1 MVVCRSPKPLTEVRI
16 LVGPPKSASTE
27 CVENMS
33 YQDKNIQSYNK
44 GAQEWA
50 MRVPTNAGHMYLEKP
65 SIEKEL
71 PTDLVGKVV
80 LCIGVGS
87 GYELDEILK
96 RNPSNVV
103 GIDTSDALI
112 KIASEKYPSVKFF
125 VMDMMHMN
133 FPNESFDFVYSSL
146 TFHYS
151 NDWDALLAGVRRVL
165 HQKGTLLF
173 STHNPKY
180 WSNNPKTGNEYTNE
194 RGIKLTE
201 HTATL
206 PAGNIDITYYNH
218 SSEQS
223 IRSSI
228 EHAGFRIESFFAPLV
243 VELTKEQLAGMD
255 EKEQGG
261 YMRLKDKN
269 LVSPLF
275 LVVRAT
281 LI

>member
-1 MVVCRSPKPLTEVRI
+1 MPADLT
-16 LVGPPKSASTE
+16 GKS
-27 CVENMS
+27 
-33 YQDKNIQSYNK
+33 
-44 GAQEWA
+44 
-50 MRVPTNAGHMYLEKP
+50 
-65 SIEKEL
+65 
-71 PTDLVGKVV
+71 V

-112 KIASEKYPSVKFF
+112 KIASEKYPNVTFF
-125 VMDMMHMN
+125 VMDMMQMN

-151 NDWDALLAGVRRVL
+151 NDWDILLTGVRRVL
-165 HQKGTLLF
+165 RQNGTLLF

-180 WSNNPKTGNEYTNE
+180 WSNNPKTGNEHTNQ
-194 RGIKLTE
+194 RGVTLTE

-223 IRSSI
+223 IKSSI
-228 EHAGFRIESFFAPLV
+228 EHTGFKIESFFAPLV
-243 VELTKEQLAGMD
+243 VELTEEQLVSMD
-255 EKEQGG
+255 EKEQSV
-261 YMRLKDKN
+261 YMRLKEKN
-269 LVSPLF
+269 VGSPLF

-281 LI
+281 LV